1 MEALVKNVIVQLET
15 FDLELLEFLKSL
27 AAKTCKFLINKLFYY
42 LMKSLIFLKAPPGI
56 EDITFL
62 TAAKAMCTPLM
73 KVIFSG
79 YLNMDSLLFVWDQY
93 VISCDVPEYHD
104 TLLPIVCAVIL
115 MILRDQ
121 IMACRSV
128 RIKLNRLQTF
138 ILSL

>member
-1 MEALVKNVIVQLET
+1 VNT
-15 FDLELLEFLKSL
+15 
-27 AAKTCKFLINKLFYY
+27 LILQ
-42 LMKSLIFLKAPPGI
+42 APPGI

-79 YLNMDSLLFVWDQY
+79 YLNMDALLYVWDQY

-104 TLLPIVCAVIL
+104 IFIPIICAIIF

-121 IMACRSV
+121 IMACKSV
-128 RIKLNRLQTF
+128 SIFKCLLF
-138 ILSL
+138 IFEF